1 MHTLS
6 GTLHNAWKKLR
17 TDMTAPAHAD
27 LAFWS
32 VVFIFF
38 IYAASVPL
46 ATETQSTLAWTLVV
60 ILYVLQANFERIER
74 HAGEYLK

>member
-46 ATETQSTLAWTLVV
+46 ATETQSTLAWTLEIGRAHDRTPVTNHLIV
-60 ILYVLQANFERIER
+60 CRLL
-74 HAGEYLK
+74 L